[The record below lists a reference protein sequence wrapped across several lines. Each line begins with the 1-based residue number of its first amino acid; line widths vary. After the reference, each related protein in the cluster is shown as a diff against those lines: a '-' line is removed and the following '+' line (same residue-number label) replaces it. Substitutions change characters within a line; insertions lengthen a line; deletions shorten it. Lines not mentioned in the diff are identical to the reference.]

1 MLGTTVPNRKI
12 VPETRRH
19 ERCQHLE
26 RAGAGLEPV
35 LEQLTKGQAMCSC
48 GAWHLKAKL
57 CCQSWTA
64 SKKGLPRRASVCQG
78 MPRYAKQH
86 KGSLASIRTT
96 RSQSKPTCHRAEPQR
111 CAASGPVPKPEPE
124 SVSMNA

>member
-12 VPETRRH
+12 APETRGH
-19 ERCQHLE
+19 ERCQDLE
-26 RAGAGLEPV
+26 CAGAGLEPV

-57 CCQSWTA
+57 CCQSWTD

-78 MPRYAKQH
+78 MPRYAKICQAAQRLFGFH
-86 KGSLASIRTT
+86 PDHAQSEQAHLPSRCTTAVCGFRPRAQART
-96 RSQSKPTCHRAEPQR
+96 
-111 CAASGPVPKPEPE
+111 
-124 SVSMNA
+124 

>member
-57 CCQSWTA
+57 CCQSWTD
-64 SKKGLPRRASVCQG
+64 SKNGLPRRASVCPG

-86 KGSLASIRTT
+86 KV
-96 RSQSKPTCHRAEPQR
+96 P
-111 CAASGPVPKPEPE
+111 SGPRAVRASPLAIALHHSGVRLQAPCP
-124 SVSMNA
+124 SQNLNPFR

>member
-57 CCQSWTA
+57 CCQSWTD
-64 SKKGLPRRASVCQG
+64 SKKGLPRRASVAKVCQD
-78 MPRYAKQH
+78 MPSSTKA
-86 KGSLASIRTT
+86 LWL
-96 RSQSKPTCHRAEPQR
+96 P
-111 CAASGPVPKPEPE
+111 SGPRAVRASPLAIALHHSGVRLQAPCP
-124 SVSMNA
+124 SQNLNPFR